1 MRHCVPKGWGCETH
15 FSHKIKDR
23 LVSHHVSREGSASI
37 CNHFFPLHR
46 RLHHRGVNRLDA
58 PKICSILFLF
68 RWSEHKRHF
77 LSTWL
82 FHGGQ
87 CPLSKI
93 GVCACKIICR
103 AALSA
108 LMRCHLPSLIAPPPM
123 LITYNCPRAG
133 WLLVFPDGDV
143 LVKRF
148 HMILT
153 FPSNR
158 GHHEVSFF
166 CLST

>member
-1 MRHCVPKGWGCETH
+1 MRG
-15 FSHKIKDR
+15 
-23 LVSHHVSREGSASI
+23 A
-37 CNHFFPLHR
+37 
-46 RLHHRGVNRLDA
+46 
-58 PKICSILFLF
+58 
-68 RWSEHKRHF
+68 F

-143 LVKRF
+143 LVKRL
-148 HMILT
+148 HMIFVMFLQT
-153 FPSNR
+153 EDIMKWVFFVSARNNNIYRIYRKLKAMHLVIFNSVMPNWNLIFILILWVLPRSQAIDLQSCSPCFYIQCHGYQR
-158 GHHEVSFF
+158 GIWFWYFE
-166 CLST
+166 

>member
-1 MRHCVPKGWGCETH
+1 MRG
-15 FSHKIKDR
+15 
-23 LVSHHVSREGSASI
+23 A
-37 CNHFFPLHR
+37 
-46 RLHHRGVNRLDA
+46 
-58 PKICSILFLF
+58 
-68 RWSEHKRHF
+68 F

-108 LMRCHLPSLIAPPPM
+108 LMRCHLPSLIAPPLM
-123 LITYNCPRAG
+123 LITYNCPQAG

-148 HMILT
+148 HMILVT
-153 FPSNR
+153 FPSNMKW
-158 GHHEVSFF
+158 VF
-166 CLST
+166 LSQHVTTIYRKLKAMHLVIFNSVMPTWNLIFIFRLWVLPRSQAIDLQSCFYIQCHG